1 MKIRFYIAG
10 IAMVTASSFAA
21 SAASV
26 PHTFVAGEPINATE
40 MNNNFSD
47 LKQQIIN
54 LETKVDAIPAPIS
67 GGGSGSNI
75 VVFEGF
81 SSASVLPNIGYLGM
95 NNACKAT
102 YTGSRMCTSEEVIGD
117 SNVTSLPA
125 GANAWVRPLP
135 VQIFDGGRLIAYD
148 KTSVVRTPTSCN
160 DWVQQGTVT
169 GMGVDEFL
177 IFRNYSCNTT
187 TNYVACCS
195 VR

>member
-10 IAMVTASSFAA
+10 IAMVTASSFAV

-81 SSASVLPNIGYLGM
+81 SSATVLTNIGYLGM

-125 GANAWVRPLP
+125 GANAWVRPLM
-135 VQIFDGGRLIAYD
+135 QESGSID
-148 KTSVVRTPTSCN
+148 KTSNTNAWSCKSWSSTQSTGLGLVVNSSLS
-160 DWVQQGTVT
+160 
-169 GMGVDEFL
+169 FS
-177 IFRNYSCNTT
+177 NYSCNFTFL
-187 TNYVACCS
+187 YVACCS
-195 VR
+195 VQ

>member
-81 SSASVLPNIGYLGM
+81 SNDMVESNVGFLGM
-95 NNACKAT
+95 NNACNAT
-102 YTGSRMCTSEEVIGD
+102 YSGSRMCTVKEAVGNT
-117 SNVTSLPA
+117 NVTSLPA
-125 GANAWVRPLP
+125 VNAFVNSDSSDLAVWRNNTC
-135 VQIFDGGRLIAYD
+135 GGWSSNLSG
-148 KTSVVRTPTSCN
+148 TSYYVNWFLQVGIVSCA
-160 DWVQQGTVT
+160 
-169 GMGVDEFL
+169 
-177 IFRNYSCNTT
+177 IPK
-187 TNYVACCS
+187 YVACCS
-195 VR
+195 VQ

>member
-81 SSASVLPNIGYLGM
+81 SNDMVESNVGFLGM
-95 NNACKAT
+95 NNACNAT
-102 YTGSRMCTSEEVIGD
+102 YSGSRMCTVKEAVGNT
-117 SNVTSLPA
+117 NVTSLPA
-125 GANAWVRPLP
+125 VNAFVNSDSSD
-135 VQIFDGGRLIAYD
+135 VQLWLHYTCNGFSSSLSSSSYNVNRFLQVEI
-148 KTSVVRTPTSCN
+148 VSCA
-160 DWVQQGTVT
+160 
-169 GMGVDEFL
+169 
-177 IFRNYSCNTT
+177 IPK
-187 TNYVACCS
+187 YVACCS
-195 VR
+195 VQ